1 MVRAF
6 AIGATGVERPL
17 TMVTDAPRARSLSST
32 PGPTARSRCSYVT
45 PSGFRPRAD
54 SCSIVFEPRS
64 HEVIGHVGV
73 MTQEGS
79 VFAYRERLIGQRL
92 LYIEVHALYLKEE
105 NYQGVLVGE

>member
-1 MVRAF
+1 
-6 AIGATGVERPL
+6 
-17 TMVTDAPRARSLSST
+17 
-32 PGPTARSRCSYVT
+32 
-45 PSGFRPRAD
+45 
-54 SCSIVFEPRS
+54 
-64 HEVIGHVGV
+64 